1 MIKLCFVSTCRMILL
16 QWPLYLLGSVI
27 TCSQMVISKW
37 ELFSKVN
44 WCKSFSQGYVMIYF
58 GNPKK
63 HEVAA
68 GAANITIFCQKV
80 SKSCILPE
88 YLGLGEDILECE
100 GRNVMIYH
108 GNPQTH
114 KIARRG
120 ANMSASWQSQQNGM
134 CTQRRLRSDWAS
146 AQSDQSFCCLHEG
159 SLGP

>member
-1 MIKLCFVSTCRMILL
+1 
-16 QWPLYLLGSVI
+16 
-27 TCSQMVISKW
+27 
-37 ELFSKVN
+37 
-44 WCKSFSQGYVMIYF
+44 MIYF

-88 YLGLGEDILECE
+88 YLGLGEDILEC
-100 GRNVMIYH
+100 GDRNVIIYH

-120 ANMSASWQSQQNGM
+120 ANMSCLITKPTKWHVHLAK
-134 CTQRRLRSDWAS
+134 TQIRLGIR
-146 AQSDQSFCCLHEG
+146 
-159 SLGP
+159 PV